1 MDFNKLFQS
10 ADWKTEKHS
19 PVIQIKDKEDRDFVF
34 IKVMVGKEIAHP
46 NQTNHH
52 ISWISLYFVPDGEKF
67 PLQVGKVEFTAHG
80 ESAAGPD
87 TSTVYTEPKGLFALK
102 TGKSGNLVAF
112 SYCNIHGLW
121 RSEEKLSV

>member
-1 MDFNKLFQS
+1 MDFNEILQT
-10 ADWKTEKHS
+10 ADFRNEKHS
-19 PVIQIKDKEDRDFVF
+19 PVIIIKEKEESELKF

-52 ISWISLYFVPDGEKF
+52 ISWISLYFLPDDAKF
-67 PLQVGKVEFTAHG
+67 PIQVGKIDFSAHG

-87 TSTVYTEPKGLFALK
+87 GSTVYTEPKGFFALK
-102 TGKSGNLVAF
+102 TEKSGTLFAF

-121 RSEEKLSV
+121 RSEEKLSI

>member
-1 MDFNKLFQS
+1 MDFNELFQT

-19 PVIQIKDKEDRDFVF
+19 PVIIIKKKESSFNF

-52 ISWISLYFVPDGEKF
+52 ISWISLYFLPDGEKF
-67 PLQVGKVEFTAHG
+67 PLQVGKVEFSAHG

-87 TSTVYTEPKGLFALK
+87 TSNVYTEPKGVFVLKTEKSGTLFAI
-102 TGKSGNLVAF
+102 SF
-112 SYCNIHGLW
+112 CNIHGLW
-121 RSEEKLSV
+121 ASEEKLSV